1 MADDR
6 KLSLTSRGQ
15 LGVGKTVK
23 TGQVR
28 QSFSHGRSK
37 PVVVELK
44 KRRILKRDRD
54 TETVAPAKESEVKVP
69 AKPEEDEHTLTSR
82 ERDARAEALKDAIR
96 QAEQER
102 MKASEERRL
111 REEKESKL
119 KTEDERKNKK
129 EKRVVSEMDAQH
141 QAEEDARRKAAEI
154 KQQAE
159 EEASKKVLEEAAA
172 QAELEAARL
181 AAEAQRTIKA
191 DDSDRDGRGRKKD
204 SEKKKPSGRPAKRGS
219 ERRRSGKLTVTN
231 ALEGADDIRP
241 RSLAAL
247 KRSQAKQRRAQ
258 RPSAQ
263 QPKQAREIVIPE
275 SITVQELANR
285 MAERTAEV
293 IKVLVGMDVS
303 ASRDEVLD
311 QDTAELVV
319 SEFGHGIKRVSESD
333 VEIGLFSEPDDPK
346 DMVPRPPVVTV
357 MGHVDHGKTS
367 LLDAIRETDVVSSE
381 AGGITQHIGAYQVD
395 LEGGGKI
402 TFIDTPGHEAFTEMR
417 ARGAQVTDI
426 VVLVVAAD
434 DGVKPQTIEAIN
446 HARAA
451 NVPIIVAIN
460 KIDREGADPNRV
472 RNELLQH
479 EVIVEK
485 LSGEILD
492 VEVSATKKTNLD
504 KLKDAILLQAEVM
517 ELMANPDRTAEGVVI
532 EARLDKGRGPVAT
545 GLIRRGTI
553 KIGDIVVAGS
563 TWGKVRALL
572 DDQGQRVKI
581 ALPSQ
586 PIEILGLNDTP
597 AAGEEFAVVES
608 EARASEI
615 TAYRKERDRRAKSDQ
630 EPVSLENIFETLL
643 AANKTEEVPVIV
655 KADVKGS
662 LEAIV
667 ATLEKIGN
675 EEIKCRILHA
685 GVGAITETDIS
696 LAEASGAP
704 IIGFNVRANSQAR
717 AQAEQDRVAINYYT
731 VIYDLVD
738 DMRAAMVG
746 KLKPVF
752 EEHVIGLAEVK
763 DVFSA
768 GKNKAA
774 GCIVVD
780 GVVRKTAR
788 ARLLRDDVVV
798 FEGGLSSLRR
808 FKDDVEEV
816 KAGTECGLTL
826 ENYSD
831 IKAKD
836 KIEIYELIEKE
847 RAL

>member
-15 LGVGKTVK
+15 LGVGKSVK

-37 PVVVELK
+37 PVVVERK

-54 TETVAPAKESEVKVP
+54 TESVAPVKENEVKAPP
-69 AKPEEDEHTLTSR
+69 APEEDEHTLTSR

-119 KTEDERKNKK
+119 KIEDERKTKK
-129 EKRVVSEMDAQH
+129 EKRVASEMDAQH
-141 QAEEDARRKAAEI
+141 QAEEDARRKAAEL
-154 KQQAE
+154 KRQAE
-159 EEASKKVLEEAAA
+159 EEASEKELEEAAA
-172 QAELEAARL
+172 QAELEATRL
-181 AAEAQRTIKA
+181 AAESQRTIKA
-191 DDSDRDGRGRKKD
+191 DDSDRDPRGRKKD
-204 SEKKKPSGRPAKRGS
+204 SEKKKPSGRPVKRGS

-231 ALEGADDIRP
+231 ALEGSDEIRP

-247 KRSQAKQRRAQ
+247 KRAQAKQRRAQ

-333 VEIGLFSEPDDPK
+333 VEIGLFSKPDDPK

-367 LLDAIRETDVVSSE
+367 LLDAIRETDVASGE
-381 AGGITQHIGAYQVD
+381 AGGITQHIGAYQIE

-446 HARAA
+446 HAKAA
-451 NVPIIVAIN
+451 KVPIIVAIN

-532 EARLDKGRGPVAT
+532 EAKLDKGRGPVAT
-545 GLIRRGTI
+545 GLIRRGSI

-572 DDQGQRVKI
+572 DDHGQQVKT

-586 PIEILGLNDTP
+586 PIEILGLNETP
-597 AAGEEFAVVES
+597 AAGDEFAVVES

-615 TAYRKERDRRAKSDQ
+615 TAYRQERDRRAKSDQ
-630 EPVSLENIFETLL
+630 EPVSLENIFETL
-643 AANKTEEVPVIV
+643 AANQAEEVPVIV
-655 KADVKGS
+655 KADVQGS

-667 ATLEKIGN
+667 ATLERIGN

-731 VIYDLVD
+731 VIYNLVD
-738 DMRAAMVG
+738 DMRAAMLG

-752 EEHVIGLAEVK
+752 EENVIGLAEVK

-768 GKNKAA
+768 GKSKAA

-780 GVVRKTAR
+780 GVVRKAAR

-808 FKDDVEEV
+808 FKDDVDEV

-826 ENYSD
+826 ENYAD

-836 KIEIYELIEKE
+836 KIEVYELIEKE

>member
-6 KLSLTSRGQ
+6 KLSLTGRGK
-15 LGVGKTVK
+15 LGVGKSIE

-37 PVVVELK
+37 PVVVERK
-44 KRRILKRDRD
+44 KRRILRKDRE
-54 TETVAPAKESEVKVP
+54 TESAPPGKESETEVLAEPVG
-69 AKPEEDEHTLTSR
+69 DEHTLTSR
-82 ERDARAEALKDAIR
+82 ERDTRAEALKDAIR
-96 QAEQER
+96 QAEEER

-111 REEKESKL
+111 REEKESKIKAEDDR
-119 KTEDERKNKK
+119 KTKG
-129 EKRVVSEMDAQH
+129 EKQAATEMDAQRK
-141 QAEEDARRKAAEI
+141 AEEDARHKAEEL
-154 KQQAE
+154 KSQAE
-159 EEASKKVLEEAAA
+159 EEASKRELEEAAA
-172 QAELEAARL
+172 QAELEVAGL
-181 AAEAQRTIKA
+181 AAELKRPTKA
-191 DDSDRDGRGRKKD
+191 EDDDQGPRGRKKEA
-204 SEKKKPSGRPAKRGS
+204 EKKKTPGRPVKRGS
-219 ERRRSGKLTVTN
+219 DRRRSGKLTVTN
-231 ALEGADDIRP
+231 ALEGGDEVRP

-247 KRSQAKQRRAQ
+247 RRAQAKQRRAL

-293 IKVLVGMDVS
+293 IKILSRMDVS
-303 ASRDEVLD
+303 ASREEVLD

-319 SEFGHGIKRVSESD
+319 GEFGHHIKRVSESD
-333 VEIGLFSEPDDPK
+333 VEIGLFREPDDPK

-367 LLDAIRETDVVSSE
+367 LLDAIRQTDVVSGE
-381 AGGITQHIGAYQVD
+381 AGGITQHIGAYQIEI
-395 LEGGGKI
+395 EGAGKI

-434 DGVKPQTIEAIN
+434 DGVKPQTAEAIN
-446 HARAA
+446 HAKAA
-451 NVPIIVAIN
+451 GVPIIVAIN
-460 KIDREGADPNRV
+460 KIDREGADPDRV

-485 LSGEILD
+485 LSGDILD
-492 VEVSATKKTNLD
+492 VEVSATKKTNLN
-504 KLKDAILLQAEVM
+504 KLMEAILLQAEVM
-517 ELMANPDRTAEGVVI
+517 ELTANPNCTAEGAVI
-532 EARLDKGRGPVAT
+532 EARLDKGRGTVAA
-545 GLIRRGTI
+545 GLIRRGTM
-553 KIGDIVVAGS
+553 KVGDIVVAGS
-563 TWGKVRALL
+563 TWGKVRALM
-572 DDQGQRVKI
+572 DDHGEQVKT

-586 PIEILGLNDTP
+586 PVEILGLNDTP
-597 AAGEEFAVVES
+597 LAGDEFAVVES
-608 EARASEI
+608 EARAREI
-615 TAYRKERDRRAKSDQ
+615 TTYRQDKDRRVKSDQ
-630 EPVSLENIFETLL
+630 EPVSLENIFETL
-643 AANKTEEVPVIV
+643 AANKAEEFPVVI
-655 KADVKGS
+655 KADVQGS

-667 ATLEKIGN
+667 AALEKIGN
-675 EEIKCRILHA
+675 EEIRCLILHA
-685 GVGAITETDIS
+685 AVGAISETDIS
-696 LAEASGAP
+696 LAQASGAP

-717 AQAEQDRVAINYYT
+717 ALAEQDSVPINYYT

-738 DMRAAMVG
+738 NIKAAMTG
-746 KLKPVF
+746 RLKPLF
-752 EEHVIGLAEVK
+752 EENVIGLAEVK

-768 GKNKAA
+768 GKGRAA

-780 GVVRKTAR
+780 GVIRKAAN

-808 FKDDVEEV
+808 FKDDVDEV

-826 ENYSD
+826 ENYAD

-836 KIEIYELIEKE
+836 KIEVYELIEKE

>member
-15 LGVGKTVK
+15 LGVGKSVK

-37 PVVVELK
+37 PVVVERK

-54 TETVAPAKESEVKVP
+54 TESVAPVKESEVKAP
-69 AKPEEDEHTLTSR
+69 AEPEEDEHTLTSR

-119 KTEDERKNKK
+119 KTEDERKTKK
-129 EKRVVSEMDAQH
+129 EKRVASETDAQH
-141 QAEEDARRKAAEI
+141 KAEEDARRKAAEM
-154 KQQAE
+154 KRQAE
-159 EEASKKVLEEAAA
+159 EEASKKELEEAAA
-172 QAELEAARL
+172 QAELEATRL
-181 AAEAQRTIKA
+181 AAASQRTIKA

-204 SEKKKPSGRPAKRGS
+204 SEKKKPSGRRVKRGS
-219 ERRRSGKLTVTN
+219 DRRRSGKLTVTN
-231 ALEGADDIRP
+231 ALEGGDDIRP

-247 KRSQAKQRRAQ
+247 KRAQAKQRRAQ

-367 LLDAIRETDVVSSE
+367 LLDVIRETDVVSGE
-381 AGGITQHIGAYQVD
+381 AGGITQHIGAYQIE

-434 DGVKPQTIEAIN
+434 DGVKPQTIEAID
-446 HARAA
+446 HAKAA
-451 NVPIIVAIN
+451 KVPIIVAIN

-532 EARLDKGRGPVAT
+532 EAKLDKGRGPVAT
-545 GLIRRGTI
+545 GLIRRGTM

-572 DDQGQRVKI
+572 DDHGQQLKT

-597 AAGEEFAVVES
+597 AAGDEFAVVES

-615 TAYRKERDRRAKSDQ
+615 TAYRQERDRRAKSDQ
-630 EPVSLENIFETLL
+630 EPVSLENIFESL
-643 AANKTEEVPVIV
+643 AANKAEEVPVII
-655 KADVKGS
+655 KADVQGS
-662 LEAIV
+662 LEAIA

-675 EEIKCRILHA
+675 EEIKCLILHA

-704 IIGFNVRANSQAR
+704 IIGFNVRANTQAR
-717 AQAEQDRVAINYYT
+717 AQAERDRVAINYYT
-731 VIYDLVD
+731 VIYNLVD

-752 EEHVIGLAEVK
+752 EENVIGLAEVK

-768 GKNKAA
+768 GKSKAA

-780 GVVRKTAR
+780 GVVRKEAR

-808 FKDDVEEV
+808 LKAVVDEV

-826 ENYSD
+826 ENYAD

-836 KIEIYELIEKE
+836 KIEVYELIEKE